1 MNNRLKKTSVWMPLA
16 IAVAL
21 VAGMWIGKSFFNNS
35 ARWNS
40 RSKLDTI
47 LEIIDRSYVDDVDP
61 DSLLEASFAGL
72 LSHLDPHSVYIPAAD
87 LQNVN
92 ED

>member
-21 VAGMWIGKSFFNNS
+21 VAGMWIGKFFFNDS
-35 ARWNS
+35 AKWNS

-47 LEIIDRSYVDDVDP
+47 MDIIDRSYVDDIDT
-61 DSLLEASFAGL
+61 DSLAGNVFSRHHVAS
-72 LSHLDPHSVYIPAAD
+72 
-87 LQNVN
+87 
-92 ED
+92 

>member
-47 LEIIDRSYVDDVDP
+47 LDIIDRSYVDDIDT
-61 DSLLEASFAGL
+61 DSLLERSFAGL
-72 LSHLDPHSVYIPAAD
+72 LSHLDRSTCSTTVSTFWR
-87 LQNVN
+87 
-92 ED
+92 